1 MKDINVR
8 TFILVMI
15 LYFTGNCY
23 GKSFLIKDSTETF
36 GDSMR
41 ETKKNVDSDKDKLH
55 TLGGLSISEDGRW
68 SAVTQLYA
76 NGKDSL
82 LIFDSRKKNPVMKLS
97 GLSSPI
103 SFLPDNFLYAT
114 VKGKVLFIDLITK
127 SRKELD
133 NVKQSGILKESKEV
147 YVLDNNKKVS
157 VYISKGILDRQFQ
170 GIERLITDKEK
181 ILIGISELKEISS
194 ELEDKSSVSIKTT
207 VLIDLSGKVPAE
219 LYRNKN
225 KFDKIQLSENN
236 SYLLLTEKR
245 VDEKEVRIMAI
256 NLKTRKKRSFSIGE
270 AASFL
275 KFEVYELDHGKSL
288 WIDVWKKEMPEKT
301 IPDIWYGYDGDL
313 KAKHNEYATLH
324 DYYLWQHQEEEPI
337 LVKDKKFPV
346 MVPVQN
352 TEYVLAFNPRVNFK
366 YRTRVPL
373 PTHYLYYLKDKTY
386 KTVFHHSLETI
397 ISDDGSIMV
406 SYDSEEKQWILY
418 EVKLDI
424 QHKIGGNDLKRPV
437 FDDSGDH
444 IIFESNKGLWQYTIS
459 KKYLSVIEETEEKKV
474 SILSSD
480 QKTFN
485 AEYHISGRTFSK
497 NENLLL
503 TMKNEENQTLYAL
516 YKKGRIFSL
525 SAQTP
530 NRITAAQTTKNNDQ
544 LYTIEENYNMPPRL
558 YQTHIKNNNKKLI
571 FADLAADRESSAIRQ
586 EIIKYKNSEGI
597 ELKGLLYYPI
607 QFKGNQQYPM
617 IVHIYQVRSSDSNVY
632 TYRGDDVGFDLR
644 ALLRKGY
651 FVYLPDI
658 VYGEKGAGR
667 SALDCVHAAIDAL
680 TDHSAIN
687 RQKIGLTGHSMGG
700 YETNF
705 IATHS
710 HLFAAYIS
718 GSAHSDLIRNYFSY
732 NYNTHIPQ
740 IWRIETGQYEMGV
753 SFAED
758 KERYFNNSPIHYVD
772 QVSAPILLWT
782 GKKDENVQWDQTM
795 EFFMGLKRFDKQV
808 IALFYESGDHTF
820 YETPDNNK
828 DITKRSLEWWDYFL
842 KDVDDIPWINQQI
855 KKDAF

>member
-1 MKDINVR
+1 MKDIKVR
-8 TFILVMI
+8 TVILLMI
-15 LYFTGNCY
+15 LYCTVNCY
-23 GKSFLIKDSTETF
+23 GKSFLVKDSTKAVCKAMKETANIV
-36 GDSMR
+36 
-41 ETKKNVDSDKDKLH
+41 ESDKNKLF
-55 TLGGLSISEDGRW
+55 TLGGLSISDDGRW

-82 LIFDSRKKNPVMKLS
+82 LIFDSQQKNPVIKLS

-114 VKGKVLFIDLITK
+114 GKGKVLFIDLITK
-127 SRKELD
+127 SRKEL
-133 NVKQSGILKESKEV
+133 NQIRQSGILKGSKEV
-147 YVLDNNKKVS
+147 YVLDNKKMVS
-157 VYISKGILDRQFQ
+157 VYTSKGILRRQYH

-181 ILIGISELKEISS
+181 ILIGISELKEITSN
-194 ELEDKSSVSIKTT
+194 LEDKRSVSIKTT
-207 VLIDLSGKVPAE
+207 VINDFSEKVPVE
-219 LYRNKN
+219 LYRNNN
-225 KFDKIQLSENN
+225 KLDKIQLSENN
-236 SYLLLTEKR
+236 SYLLMTEKR
-245 VDEKEVRIMAI
+245 NDEKDVHIIAI
-256 NLKTRKKRSFSIGE
+256 DLKTHKKRLFSIGE

-275 KFEVYELDHGKSL
+275 KFEVYELDQGKSL

-301 IPDIWYGYDGDL
+301 SPDIWYGNDGDL
-313 KAKHNEYATLH
+313 KAKHNGYATVH
-324 DYYLWQHQEEEPI
+324 DYYLWQHQEVEPI
-337 LVKDKKFPV
+337 LVNDNQFPV
-346 MVPVQN
+346 MVPFQS
-352 TEYVLAFNPRVNFK
+352 TQHVLAFNPRVNFK

-373 PTHYLYYLKDKTY
+373 PTYYLYHLKDKTY
-386 KTVFHHSLETI
+386 KTVFHNSLETV
-397 ISDDGSIMV
+397 ISDDGLIML
-406 SYDSEEKQWILY
+406 SYDSQEKQWILY
-418 EVKLDI
+418 DVKFDI
-424 QHKIGGNDLKRPV
+424 QHTIGGCDLKRPV
-437 FDDSGDH
+437 FDDSGNK
-444 IIFESNKGLWQYTIS
+444 IFFESNKGLWQYIIG
-459 KKYLSVIEETEEKKV
+459 KKQLSVIEETEEKKV
-474 SILSSD
+474 SILSSE

-485 AEYHISGRTFSK
+485 AEYHISGRKLSK
-497 NENLLL
+497 NENSLL
-503 TMKNEENQTLYAL
+503 TLKNEENQLLYAL
-516 YKKGRIFSL
+516 YKKGSIFPL

-530 NRITAAQTTKNNDQ
+530 NRITTAQITKKYDQ
-544 LYTIEENYNMPPRL
+544 LYTVEENYNMPPRL
-558 YQTHIKNNNKKLI
+558 YQTHIKQSNKKLI
-571 FADLAADRESSAIRQ
+571 FADLATDRESSAIRQ
-586 EIIKYKNSEGI
+586 EIISYRNSEGL

-607 QFKGNQQYPM
+607 EFKENQKYPM
-617 IVHIYQVRSSDSNVY
+617 IVHIYQVRSSDSNLY
-632 TYRGDDVGFDLR
+632 TSLGDDVGFDLR

-651 FVYLPDI
+651 FVYFPDI

-667 SALDCVHAAIDAL
+667 SALDCVHAAMDAL
-680 TDHSAIN
+680 TDYSGIN

-710 HLFAAYIS
+710 HRFAAYIS

-772 QVSAPILLWT
+772 QVNAPILLWT

-842 KDVDDIPWINQQI
+842 KDINDIPWINQQI